1 MFVPQ
6 GVVATFKTLQSYEK
20 LARYANFSAN
30 NLAISKGISTFAKM
44 KKETYQSQK
53 AFAGEKKPSMKRRF
67 VGHDYTR
74 RGIYMLTMTVEGRR
88 PLFGRVYGSSDD
100 ARIELSELGCAVRD
114 EWWNIPSYYPQVKV
128 FELQMMPDHLHG
140 ILFVSEPLSCGLS
153 RVVRGFKTG
162 CGRAYRRL
170 IAPLPVATESQQTM
184 KENQQTSHP
193 ELQTKK
199 GSHPEHGLLFEPGY
213 NDLVLRT
220 DDEYQRW
227 KHYLRDNPRR
237 LLMKRER
244 PELLRPFFN
253 MQLGS
258 HRYNGIGNREL
269 LSAPQR
275 MAVRVSRRLTGQQLE
290 AEVARYLEAARS
302 GTVLI
307 SPAIS
312 PGEKRVM
319 RQAFDLHLPTIVVL
333 RNGFTPLSKPQGEQF
348 DACAQGRL
356 LMLSA
361 WEHTN
366 ERITLTAYDC
376 QQMNLMAIELS
387 Q

>member
-1 MFVPQ
+1 MVLDCLLN
-6 GVVATFKTLQSYEK
+6 TLQSYEK
-20 LARYANFSAN
+20 MVRQPNISAI
-30 NLAISKGISTFAKM
+30 NLAKSKGISNFAKM

-387 Q
+387 KLG

>member
-1 MFVPQ
+1 
-6 GVVATFKTLQSYEK
+6 
-20 LARYANFSAN
+20 
-30 NLAISKGISTFAKM
+30 M

-170 IAPLPVATESQQTM
+170 IAQLPVATESQQTM

-290 AEVARYLEAARS
+290 DEVARYLEAARS

-387 Q
+387 MLG

>member
-1 MFVPQ
+1 
-6 GVVATFKTLQSYEK
+6 
-20 LARYANFSAN
+20 
-30 NLAISKGISTFAKM
+30 M

-67 VGHDYTR
+67 VGHDYTK
-74 RGIYMLTMTVEGRR
+74 RGIYMLTMAVEGRR

-153 RVVRGFKTG
+153 GVVRGFKTG

-170 IAPLPVATESQQTM
+170 IAPLPVATESQQTVDG
-184 KENQQTSHP
+184 NHPGQQTM
-193 ELQTKK
+193 K

-244 PELLRPFFN
+244 PELLHPFFDL
-253 MQLGS
+253 QLGS
-258 HRYNGIGNREL
+258 RRYNGIGNRAACC
-269 LSAPQR
+269 SAALGGARVAAPYRRAVGGRSGPLYGGRPPWRGAYLPSHLAWREARHAPGFRPASAHHCGASQWLHSFVETPGR
-275 MAVRVSRRLTGQQLE
+275 AVRRLRPRAQADALRLGAHQR
-290 AEVARYLEAARS
+290 ARHAHRLRLPADEPDGAGVES
-302 GTVLI
+302 NQMII
-307 SPAIS
+307 ST
-312 PGEKRVM
+312 KR
-319 RQAFDLHLPTIVVL
+319 L
-333 RNGFTPLSKPQGEQF
+333 RLSESN
-348 DACAQGRL
+348 DACINCRA
-356 LMLSA
+356 
-361 WEHTN
+361 
-366 ERITLTAYDC
+366 
-376 QQMNLMAIELS
+376 
-387 Q
+387 